1 MPKIELETII
11 NIDDIKI
18 VFDLI
23 RNIDFH
29 KISAK
34 KSNEEAIAGK
44 TTGLIELNE
53 SVTWRAKHL
62 GFTQEL
68 TSKITE
74 FDAPFFFVDEMVK
87 GTFKTFR
94 HEHYLHEKSNKIIMK
109 DIFEYKSPLGFLGKI
124 ADFLFLE
131 RYMRNFLIERNTM
144 IKEFAESGQ

>member
-87 GTFKTFR
+87 GTFKSFR

-131 RYMRNFLIERNTM
+131 RYMRNFLIERIAMT
-144 IKEFAESGQ
+144 KEYADSSK